1 MSFSDGALI
10 PKQIFSLYRL
20 QHRPKYEN
28 IFKENMTL
36 DFSVQKIQTLS
47 FYIQLP
53 AIFVFSAI
61 RVLCCCAKFYNAI
74 IRKLTACDYFKIIA
88 PQSLRN
94 LSKITNNIRKTNILP
109 RFVLGT
115 SRRK

>member
-10 PKQIFSLYRL
+10 TKQIFSLYRP

-36 DFSVQKIQTLS
+36 DFSVEKKQTSL

-53 AIFVFSAI
+53 AIFVFSATLYYAA
-61 RVLCCCAKFYNAI
+61 V
-74 IRKLTACDYFKIIA
+74 
-88 PQSLRN
+88 RN
-94 LSKITNNIRKTNILP
+94 SITQ
-109 RFVLGT
+109 
-115 SRRK
+115 